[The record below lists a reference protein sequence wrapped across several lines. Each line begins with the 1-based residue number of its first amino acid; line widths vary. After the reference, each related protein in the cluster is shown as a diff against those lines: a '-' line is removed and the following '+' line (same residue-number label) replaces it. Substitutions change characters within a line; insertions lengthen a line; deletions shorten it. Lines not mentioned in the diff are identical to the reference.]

1 MKKIKLEVEMED
13 RWVPVF
19 LSFLRTMES
28 NGNIGHSETLA
39 IYSDGDGDF
48 RPKFHNVFIDGR
60 HINFQYDI
68 ASNTYHTYRK
78 DSWMWW
84 TEPSKRDPSKMIEI
98 PQYDMINL
106 FDADMTK

>member
-19 LSFLRTMES
+19 LSFLRTMEA

-39 IYSDGDGDF
+39 IFDDGDGDF

-68 ASNTYHTYRK
+68 VPNTYHSYCKNSWLRK
-78 DSWMWW
+78 
-84 TEPSKRDPSKMIEI
+84 EPSSNDSSKMIENS
-98 PQYDMINL
+98 QYNSINL
-106 FDADMTK
+106 FDADMIK